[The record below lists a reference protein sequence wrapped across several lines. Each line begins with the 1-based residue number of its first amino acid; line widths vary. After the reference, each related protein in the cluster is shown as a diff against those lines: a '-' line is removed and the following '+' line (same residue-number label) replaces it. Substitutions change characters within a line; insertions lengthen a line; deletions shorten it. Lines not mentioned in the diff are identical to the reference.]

1 MALRHIHAYLIAFVA
16 PTILFFALTGALQIF
31 SLHESHGGYT
41 PPPLIENLARVHKDQ
56 VFAAP
61 RRHRVVPL
69 QTPVARPE
77 GDWVAPA
84 PEHDNGQPPPGPKV
98 LALTALFLVA
108 AIMLVVAT
116 LLGLWM
122 AFTQN
127 RRKVVLLLLF
137 LAGAALPIALAAI

>member
-1 MALRHIHAYLIAFVA
+1 MALRQVHAYLTAFVA

-56 VFAAP
+56 VFNPP
-61 RRHRVVPL
+61 RRHRVAPL

-84 PEHDNGQPPPGPKV
+84 PNPDDGPPPPGPKV
-98 LALTALFLVA
+98 LALKSLFLVA
-108 AIMLVVAT
+108 ALMLVVAT
-116 LLGLWM
+116 LLGMWM

-127 RRKVVLLLLF
+127 RRKVVLVVLF
-137 LAGAALPIALAAI
+137 LAGAALPIALVVI